1 MMKAHVIEDGVVV
14 NTIIVDSLDFAE
26 NLVEATEGGIGWS
39 YADGNFTA
47 PADTRTDE
55 EKAANQRI
63 KRNNLLTQTDFY
75 SLGDVTMTDAMSNY
89 RQALRDL
96 PTHSNW
102 PNLEDSDWPTK
113 PQINWR
119 NTNEQSKR
127 YSRQRIYY

>member
-1 MMKAHVIEDGVVV
+1 MKAHVIKDGVVV
-14 NTIIVDSLDFAE
+14 NTIIVDSLDFAD

-47 PADTRTDE
+47 PDDTKTDE

-63 KRNNLLTQTDFY
+63 RRNNLLAETDFY

-102 PNLEDSDWPTK
+102 PNLEDSDWPTN
-113 PQINWR
+113 P
-119 NTNEQSKR
+119 EA
-127 YSRQRIYY
+127 

>member
-1 MMKAHVIEDGVVV
+1 MKAHVIKDGVVV
-14 NTIIVDSLDFAE
+14 NTIIVDSLDFVD

-63 KRNNLLTQTDFY
+63 RRNNLLAETDWMAN
-75 SLGDVTMTDAMSNY
+75 SDVTMADNWKTY

-113 PQINWR
+113 P
-119 NTNEQSKR
+119 
-127 YSRQRIYY
+127 